1 MNTRSN
7 PFRPTFGVPPLYWV
21 GRTAVLDAFRNALQ
35 SPAGASARTMIVSGA
50 RGIGKTVLLNELEDS
65 AKAQGWICIRASG
78 RTNMVEEL
86 VETTIPRL
94 IEQLA
99 PRDKR
104 KINRIGIGGV
114 GSIGLEHNT
123 DEPYKPTLNTR
134 LRDLLAQLSGVGIL
148 LSIDEVQDAS
158 VEDLT
163 SIAVA
168 YQDLLR
174 DELDISFVAAG
185 LPQGVNRL
193 LDLPGVT
200 FLRRAQRFVLGP
212 LSAGNA
218 AEAFT
223 ATAADSG
230 LNFSSE
236 AISKAVELSK
246 GYPYLVQLVG
256 SLAWERAYARDETQ
270 IEASDVDSIADEA
283 ISILCTQVHLPAASS
298 LPPAQR
304 QFLDSMSSASVDG
317 IATITEIAESQGR
330 TVRSLSAT
338 RQRLIDADLIEPA
351 AHGEL
356 QFVIPYMERFF
367 NSTDKLGRVD

>member
-1 MNTRSN
+1 MGTRSN

-78 RTNMVEEL
+78 RTNMVGEL

-99 PRDKR
+99 SRDKR
-104 KINRIGIGGV
+104 KINRIGIG
-114 GSIGLEHNT
+114 
-123 DEPYKPTLNTR
+123 
-134 LRDLLAQLSGVGIL
+134 GVGIL

-218 AEAFT
+218 SEAFT

-317 IATITEIAESQGR
+317 IATIAEIAESQGR